1 MLQAG
6 TLIFLENLAANNHKE
21 WLDANRKIYETAR
34 KDYEGFVQTILNQL
48 ATTEDGFME
57 QRAKDC
63 MFRIFRDVRFS
74 KNKDP
79 YKTNFGA
86 VFSKRGKKDVGG
98 GYYVHLEPNKSFIG
112 GGIWQPEPDM
122 LKKIRQEIDYN
133 FDEFN
138 AIISSNA
145 FKKYFTQID
154 GEHLKNPPKGYDATN
169 PAIEFLKLKS
179 FTVGTHLKDESFTQ
193 KGIEDKVL
201 HIFQAMQPFIAFL
214 NRAVE

>member
-1 MLQAG
+1 
-6 TLIFLENLAANNHKE
+6 
-21 WLDANRKIYETAR
+21 
-34 KDYEGFVQTILNQL
+34 
-48 ATTEDGFME
+48 
-57 QRAKDC
+57 
-63 MFRIFRDVRFS
+63 
-74 KNKDP
+74 
-79 YKTNFGA
+79 
-86 VFSKRGKKDVGG
+86 
-98 GYYVHLEPNKSFIG
+98 
-112 GGIWQPEPDM
+112 M